1 MQERRNQPH
10 RVLLIEDDP
19 QIGQLVVTQLRELGY
34 AVEWLQDGDVGLRRL
49 QEDTFNLLILDLLL
63 PGLGGLEVCQRIR
76 EDDSV
81 LPILMLTAKAEK
93 RDVVLGLELGADDYL
108 TKPFSTPELIAR
120 IKAIFRRIEA
130 DHQQDPGPTESQPL
144 HRGALVIHP
153 AKHKVTLHG
162 EPVALTSKEFT
173 LLLLFARHPGRTYS
187 RRELLSDVWGA
198 EFEGYDHTVNTHINR
213 LRSKIEPNSSE
224 PTYIQTVWGV
234 GYRFAELEEL
244 YG

>member
-1 MQERRNQPH
+1 MQEQRNQPY

-19 QIGQLVVTQLRELGY
+19 QIGQLIVTQLRELGY
-34 AVEWLQDGDVGLRRL
+34 AVEWLQDGVAGLRRL
-49 QEDTFNLLILDLLL
+49 HEGDFDLLILDLML
-63 PGLGGLEVCQRIR
+63 PGMGGLELCQRIR

-130 DHQQDPGPTESQPL
+130 DQQQDPGPAESQPL
-144 HRGALVIHP
+144 HRGALVIHLD
-153 AKHKVTLHG
+153 KHKVTLHG
-162 EPVALTSKEFT
+162 EPVVLTSKEFA

-213 LRSKIEPNSSE
+213 LRSKIEPTPSE

>member
-1 MQERRNQPH
+1 MQGQRDLPH
-10 RVLLIEDDP
+10 RVLLVEDDP
-19 QIGQLVVTQLRELGY
+19 QIGQLVSTQLRELGY
-34 AVEWLQDGDVGLRRL
+34 AVEWLQDGAAGLQRL
-49 QEDTFNLLILDLLL
+49 REAPFDLLILDLML
-63 PGLGGLEVCQRIR
+63 PGLGGLELCRRIR
-76 EDDSV
+76 EGDPV

-120 IKAIFRRIEA
+120 IQAIFRRIEA
-130 DHQQDPGPTESQPL
+130 DQRQDPDPVESRPL
-144 HRGALVIHP
+144 HRGALVIYP
-153 AKHKVTLHG
+153 AKHSVTLHG
-162 EPVALTSKEFT
+162 EAVVLTAKEFA

-187 RRELLSDVWGA
+187 RRELLSDVWGV

-213 LRSKIEPNSSE
+213 LRSKIEPDSSE

-244 YG
+244 YR

>member
-1 MQERRNQPH
+1 MQERRDLPH

-34 AVEWLQDGDVGLRRL
+34 AVAWLQDGAAGLQRL
-49 QEDTFNLLILDLLL
+49 RESPFDLLILDLML
-63 PGLGGLEVCQRIR
+63 PGLGGLDLCQRVR
-76 EDDSV
+76 EDDAV

-162 EPVALTSKEFT
+162 APVVLTAKEFA

-187 RRELLSDVWGA
+187 RRELLSDVWGT

-213 LRSKIEPNSSE
+213 LRSKIEPDSSE

-244 YG
+244 YR